1 MKIEFDLSKNDLL
14 KMDTLKCY
22 ICKRTQAKTEFH
34 TFKSCQSCRK
44 KKTSKKELLKE
55 PIKES
60 IPIETFAKSIES
72 INHVEAIRLEKV
84 SKTEWCILSGKWI
97 RKGEEQRL
105 HKILLKK
112 VHRQFMTR
120 CMFPVHKYLTK
131 YLMVDIRD
139 V

>member
-1 MKIEFDLSKNDLL
+1 ME
-14 KMDTLKCY
+14 TLKCY

-44 KKTSKKELLKE
+44 KKTSKKK
-55 PIKES
+55 PTKDYV
-60 IPIETFAKSIES
+60 PIETFARTIEP
-72 INHVEAIRLEKV
+72 INHVEAIRPESIPLEKALEKV
-84 SKTEWCILSGKWI
+84 AKTEWCILSGKWI